1 MPHTIN
7 RGEDSGD
14 DREDKK
20 DAREDARDDKK
31 DARGEK
37 ADSRRDYKLDKI
49 KALTAKAT
57 AVAKKRKWLVFM
69 IGLGLLAYVVISKG
83 GIGGGGGVLEIIK
96 GFF

>member
-1 MPHTIN
+1 MPIGRN
-7 RGEDSGD
+7 RGEDNSD
-14 DREDKK
+14 TREDRKEDRK
-20 DAREDARDDKK
+20 DERE
-31 DARGEK
+31 EK
-37 ADSRRDYKLDKI
+37 TESKRDYKLDKI

-69 IGLGLLAYVVISKG
+69 IGLGLLAYVVISKS

>member
-1 MPHTIN
+1 MPLFN
-7 RGEDSGD
+7 KDKPEKED
-14 DREDKK
+14 RK
-20 DAREDARDDKK
+20 DV
-31 DARGEK
+31 RGEK
-37 ADSRRDYKLDKI
+37 VDSRRNYKLDKI

>member
-1 MPHTIN
+1 MGIFNKNKPEK
-7 RGEDSGD
+7 ED
-14 DREDKK
+14 RK
-20 DAREDARDDKK
+20 DV
-31 DARGEK
+31 RGEK
-37 ADSRRDYKLDKI
+37 VDSRRDYKLDKI

-57 AVAKKRKWLVFM
+57 AVAKKRKWLVLM

>member
-1 MPHTIN
+1 MPHTRN
-7 RGEDSGD
+7 RGEDSSD

-37 ADSRRDYKLDKI
+37 VDSRRGYKLDKI

-69 IGLGLLAYVVISKG
+69 IGLGLVAYFVISKG
-83 GIGGGGGVLEIIK
+83 GIGGGSGVLEIIK

>member
-1 MPHTIN
+1 MPIGRN
-7 RGEDSGD
+7 RGEDTSD
-14 DREDKK
+14 TREDKK
-20 DAREDARDDKK
+20 DAREDKK
-31 DARGEK
+31 DAREEK
-37 ADSRRDYKLDKI
+37 TESKRDYKLDKI

-83 GIGGGGGVLEIIK
+83 AIGGGGGVLEMIK

>member
-1 MPHTIN
+1 MPFFN
-7 RGEDSGD
+7 KNKAEKED
-14 DREDKK
+14 RK
-20 DAREDARDDKK
+20 DV
-31 DARGEK
+31 RGEK

-57 AVAKKRKWLVFM
+57 AVAKKRKWLVLM
-69 IGLGLLAYVVISKG
+69 IGLGLVAYVVISKG

>member
-1 MPHTIN
+1 MPFFN
-7 RGEDSGD
+7 KNKPEKED
-14 DREDKK
+14 RK
-20 DAREDARDDKK
+20 DV
-31 DARGEK
+31 RGEK

-57 AVAKKRKWLVFM
+57 AVAKKRKWLVLM
-69 IGLGLLAYVVISKG
+69 IGLGLVAYVVISKG

>member
-1 MPHTIN
+1 MPIGRN
-7 RGEDSGD
+7 RGEDTSD
-14 DREDKK
+14 TREDKK
-20 DAREDARDDKK
+20 DAREDKK
-31 DARGEK
+31 DAREEK
-37 ADSRRDYKLDKI
+37 TESKRDYKLDKI

-83 GIGGGGGVLEIIK
+83 SIGGGGGVLEMIK